1 MGSHWHTRRL
11 AFGAVPLALIAVA
24 PAITAHSGP
33 NLGWR
38 VVYSHH
44 YGATSAFSTFWSAS
58 ATGTRNAWAVGGRT
72 PNGAPGSG
80 RPLAVRWR
88 GGRWRASRLPR
99 GLTSYL
105 FAVSADSASDAWAV
119 SGQGGYV
126 LHWNGSSWSV
136 ARKFPESGLTRQITG
151 VTAFK
156 PTDVWV
162 FGGSGA
168 YPGVGTWHLHGK
180 RWTKVTGNGGNID
193 SASALSRSD
202 MWAVGGIKAGQDAIM
217 HYSGGKW
224 LHATGTALTGVQF
237 HGIVALSK
245 GNVWASAGL
254 QSNPARAF
262 LVHHTS
268 AGWVRVHL
276 PWAVEPGRLA
286 SDGHGGIW
294 ATASSGKK
302 TWLVHRTAS
311 GRWSRFALREGSF
324 AAGLTRIPG
333 TRSLWAT
340 GSLSQQAGSKAA
352 IWAFGRIR

>member
-1 MGSHWHTRRL
+1 MASHRHARRL
-11 AFGAVPLALIAVA
+11 AFGAFSLALVAVT
-24 PAITAHSGP
+24 PAITAHAAP
-33 NLGWR
+33 NPGWR

-44 YGATSAFSTFWSAS
+44 YGSTGAFSTFWSAS
-58 ATGTRNAWAVGGRT
+58 ATGTRNAWAVGGET
-72 PNGAPGSG
+72 SNGAPGSG
-80 RPLAVRWR
+80 RPFAVRWR
-88 GGRWRASRLPR
+88 AGRWRTSQLPR

-136 ARKFPESGLTRQITG
+136 AKRFPESGLTRQITG
-151 VTAFK
+151 VTAFQ
-156 PTDVWV
+156 PSDVWV

-168 YPGVGTWHLHGK
+168 FPGVGTWHLHGK
-180 RWTKVTGNGGNID
+180 RWTKVTGNGGNIAW
-193 SASALSRSD
+193 ASALSRSD
-202 MWAVGGIKAGQDAIM
+202 MWAVGGINAGQDAIM

-224 LHATGTALTGVQF
+224 LHATGKALKGLQF
-237 HGIVALSK
+237 AGIVALSK
-245 GNVWASAGL
+245 GNVWAAAG
-254 QSNPARAF
+254 SF
-262 LVHHTS
+262 LVHRTR

-276 PWAVEPGRLA
+276 PWAVEPSRLS

-311 GRWSRFALREGSF
+311 GRWSRFALPGGSF
-324 AAGLTRIPG
+324 AAGLSLIPG

-340 GSLSQQAGSKAA
+340 GSLAQQAGSKAA
-352 IWAFGRIR
+352 IWAFGRIG